1 LKTFLR
7 LLPSILSALVLA
19 AHFLR
24 NGLFLGV
31 LIFLA
36 APWVLLIRESWA
48 ARLVQILLLL
58 GSLEWIRTMMDLIG
72 DRKSLG
78 EPWIRMAAI
87 LTGVALFTLVSALLF
102 QGKGLRER
110 YSLSRANGGE

>member
-1 LKTFLR
+1 MTFLR
-7 LLPSILSALVLA
+7 LLPAILSSLVLA

-24 NGLFLGV
+24 NGQILGV
-31 LIFLA
+31 MIFLA

-58 GSLEWIRTMMDLIG
+58 GSLEWIRTMAGLMEE
-72 DRKSLG
+72 RKSQG

-87 LTGVALFTLVSALLF
+87 LTGVALFTLISALLF
-102 QGKGLRER
+102 QGKRLKER
-110 YSLSRANGGE
+110 YSVPAAEEEV